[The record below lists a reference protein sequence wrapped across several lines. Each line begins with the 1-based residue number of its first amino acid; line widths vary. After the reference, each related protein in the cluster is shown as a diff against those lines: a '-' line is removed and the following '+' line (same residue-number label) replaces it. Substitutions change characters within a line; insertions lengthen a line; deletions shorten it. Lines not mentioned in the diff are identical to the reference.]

1 MRPIREA
8 STRVQRRLSTVAA
21 IAAVAALVPAAAGAD
36 RPRPQKLD
44 RALAAQDDLARHM
57 YRGARQPAMRPVPN
71 EGVAQRVAAPNA
83 SEALL
88 EWLSRWGPVDSQE
101 IP

>member
-8 STRVQRRLSTVAA
+8 STRMRRRLGTVAA

-36 RPRPQKLD
+36 RPRPQKID
-44 RALAAQDDLARHM
+44 RALAAQDDLAQRM
-57 YRGARQPAMRPVPN
+57 YPGARQPATQPVPN
-71 EGVAQRVAAPNA
+71 EVVAQRLAAPNA
-83 SEALL
+83 SEAVV
-88 EWLSRWGPVDSQE
+88 EWLSRWGPVDSRE